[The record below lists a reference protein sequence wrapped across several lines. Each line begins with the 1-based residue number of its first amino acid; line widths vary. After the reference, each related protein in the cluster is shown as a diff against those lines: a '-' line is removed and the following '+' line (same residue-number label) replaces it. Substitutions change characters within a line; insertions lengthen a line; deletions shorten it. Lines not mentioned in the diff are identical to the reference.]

1 MIGGWLV
8 PMARSGD
15 GSRPLWLRHNAMI
28 LLTAACWAA
37 FAMWYAANGRLR
49 TTAVSVVAALVL
61 SALLVFARQAKSL
74 RVARIVGHGG
84 VLVNLLGLA
93 AGAMFS
99 GNEDSMFSWYILA
112 APTLAAFQLGSR
124 EAGWWMPPTL
134 VTLAAVR
141 LQGMWWP
148 VSREFRAAGWEVVLT
163 QMVLGLLF
171 GLLSA
176 LVVKAYERRLADLER
191 SEAAAA
197 GHAREVEVA
206 RDQALAA
213 AAARQLFVAHIS
225 HEIRTPLHGL
235 LGMTELLLDGIHDP
249 QHRAMLGTLR
259 RSGESLLA
267 IVNQV
272 LDLAKL
278 DARGLV
284 LEQVSTNLRGL
295 LEDALAIERPT
306 ADAKGLWLR
315 LEVDEDLPERVVL
328 DPTRLRQVLSNLLSN
343 AVKFTVTGGVTVRV
357 RWAAADRLDVEVV
370 DTGPGIA
377 PEHVERVFEP
387 FAQGDASTTRRFGGT
402 GLGLTI
408 SRALVEAMGGRLRL
422 ISAPGRGC
430 VFRFDVQAEEG
441 DGLVRTSEVVLRA
454 PPDEPQTLQVLLADD
469 HPVNLQVGVLLLRR
483 LGLEVVVA
491 TDGEQACQR
500 VAEGGLSLVLMDL
513 AMPVMDGIAATRH
526 IRAELTPDRQ
536 PWIIALT
543 ANALPEQREACFAA
557 GMDDF
562 LAKPLHLRSLEEAVA
577 RARFGLRQRGRV
589 G

>member
-1 MIGGWLV
+1 
-8 PMARSGD
+8 
-15 GSRPLWLRHNAMI
+15 MI
-28 LLTAACWAA
+28 LLTAVCWAG
-37 FAMWYAANGRLR
+37 FASWYASNGRPR
-49 TTAVSVVAALVL
+49 TTAVSVLVALVL
-61 SALLVFARQAKSL
+61 SALLALARWADSL
-74 RVARIVGHGG
+74 RSARLLGHLG
-84 VLVNLLGLA
+84 VLVNLLGLV
-93 AGAMFS
+93 AGAVFS

-112 APTLAAFQLGSR
+112 VPTLAAFQLGSR

-141 LQGMWWP
+141 LQGLWWP
-148 VSREFRAAGWEVVLT
+148 VPREFRAVGWEVVLT
-163 QMVLGLLF
+163 QMVLGMLF
-171 GLLSA
+171 GVLSA
-176 LVVKAYERRLADLER
+176 LVVMAYERRLTDLER

-235 LGMTELLLDGIHDP
+235 LGMTELLLDGIHDA

-430 VFRFDVQAEEG
+430 VFQFDVRAEEG
-441 DGLVRTSEVVLRA
+441 DGVVRTSEIVLRIA
-454 PPDEPQTLQVLLADD
+454 PDEPQTLRVLLADD

-500 VAEGGLSLVLMDL
+500 VVEGGLSLVLMDL

-526 IRAELTPDRQ
+526 IRAELPPDHQ

-562 LAKPLHLRSLEEAVA
+562 LAKPLHLKSLEEAVA